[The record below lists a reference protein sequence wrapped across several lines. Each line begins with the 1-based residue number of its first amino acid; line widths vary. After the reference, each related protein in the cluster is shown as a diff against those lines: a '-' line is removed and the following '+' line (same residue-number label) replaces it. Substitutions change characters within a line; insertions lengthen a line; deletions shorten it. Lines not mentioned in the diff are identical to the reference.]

1 VTVAC
6 NGMILC
12 LATTPGNAMKLPRRT
27 FLQLAAGA
35 AALPAISR
43 IASAQAWPTRPVR
56 IIVPFQPGGSTDI
69 FARLAAQ
76 KLTEHFGKQ
85 FYVENIAGATG
96 NVGTAQAARAA
107 PDGHTLLIAFSSYVV
122 SPTLFAKLP
131 FDPDKDLAAVT
142 LAVAAP
148 NVVTVNPS
156 LPARNLKELVG
167 LIKSNPGK
175 YTYTSGGV
183 GTQAHLLA
191 ELLRLSQGLDIVH
204 VPFNGAAPAIASA
217 VAGHT
222 PIAWSTIASAA
233 QPLEAGQLR
242 ALAVAS
248 KTRSQLLSDVPTT
261 AEAGYPDIQG
271 DSWVGLLAP
280 AGTPNEIVGAV
291 QREIARIIALPEV
304 KERLPTLGF
313 EAVGSTPEEFASR
326 IKIETETWGKV
337 IRAATMRSTGRG
349 GEWTWHTRKQRHL
362 MHALRKQQVIVRDG
376 RGVRG
381 RYRPISLL

>member
-1 VTVAC
+1 V
-6 NGMILC
+6 N
-12 LATTPGNAMKLPRRT
+12 PRRRR
-27 FLQLAAGA
+27 FLHLLAGA
-35 AALPAISR
+35 AAL
-43 IASAQAWPTRPVR
+43 SAAPSGARAPAWPTRPVR

-85 FYVENIAGATG
+85 FYIENVAGATG

-122 SPTLFAKLP
+122 NPTLFAKLP
-131 FDPDKDLAAVT
+131 FDPDKDFAPVT

-148 NVVTVNPS
+148 NLVTVNPS
-156 LPARNLKELVG
+156 LPARDLKGLVA
-167 LIKSNPGK
+167 LIKANPGK

-191 ELLRLSQGLDIVH
+191 EMLRLSQALDIVH

-217 VAGHT
+217 MAGHT
-222 PIAWSTIASAA
+222 PIAWATIASAKQA
-233 QPLEAGQLR
+233 LEAGQLR

-248 KTRSQLLSDVPTT
+248 KTRSQLLGDVPTT

-280 AGTPNEIVGAV
+280 AGTPNEIIGAV
-291 QREIARIIALPEV
+291 QREIAAIIALPDV
-304 KERLPTLGF
+304 KERLPALGF
-313 EAVGSTPEEFASR
+313 EAVASTPEEFASR
-326 IKIETETWGKV
+326 IKVETKMWGKV
-337 IRAATMRSTGRG
+337 IRAANIKP
-349 GEWTWHTRKQRHL
+349 E
-362 MHALRKQQVIVRDG
+362 
-376 RGVRG
+376 
-381 RYRPISLL
+381 

>member
-1 VTVAC
+1 M
-6 NGMILC
+6 N
-12 LATTPGNAMKLPRRT
+12 PRRRR
-27 FLQLAAGA
+27 FLHLLAGA
-35 AALPAISR
+35 AALSA
-43 IASAQAWPTRPVR
+43 ASNGARAQAWPTRPVR

-85 FYVENIAGATG
+85 FYIENVAGATG

-122 SPTLFAKLP
+122 NPTLFAKLP
-131 FDPDKDLAAVT
+131 FDPDKDFAPVT

-148 NVVTVNPS
+148 NLVTVNPS
-156 LPARNLKELVG
+156 LPARDLKELVA

-175 YTYTSGGV
+175 YSYTSGGV
-183 GTQAHLLA
+183 GTQAHLLG
-191 ELLRLSQGLDIVH
+191 EMLRLSQGLDIVH

-217 VAGHT
+217 MAGHT
-222 PIAWSTIASAA
+222 PIAWATIASAKQA
-233 QPLEAGQLR
+233 LEAGQLR

-248 KTRSQLLSDVPTT
+248 KTRSQLLADVPTT

-280 AGTPNEIVGAV
+280 AGTPNEIIGAV
-291 QREIARIIALPEV
+291 QREIAAIIALPDV

-313 EAVGSTPEEFASR
+313 EAVASTPEEFAIR
-326 IKIETETWGKV
+326 IKVETKMWGKV
-337 IRAATMRSTGRG
+337 IRAANIKP
-349 GEWTWHTRKQRHL
+349 E
-362 MHALRKQQVIVRDG
+362 
-376 RGVRG
+376 
-381 RYRPISLL
+381 

>member
-1 VTVAC
+1 
-6 NGMILC
+6 L
-12 LATTPGNAMKLPRRT
+12 
-27 FLQLAAGA
+27 AGA
-35 AALPAISR
+35 AAL
-43 IASAQAWPTRPVR
+43 SAAPSGARAQTWPTRPVR

-85 FYVENIAGATG
+85 FYVENVAGATG

-122 SPTLFAKLP
+122 NPTLFAKLP
-131 FDPDKDLAAVT
+131 FDPDKDFAPVT

-148 NVVTVNPS
+148 NLVTVNPS
-156 LPARNLKELVG
+156 LPARNLKELVA
-167 LIKSNPGK
+167 LIKDNPGK

-191 ELLRLSQGLDIVH
+191 EMLRLSQALDIVH

-217 VAGHT
+217 MAGHT
-222 PIAWSTIASAA
+222 PIAWATIASAKQA
-233 QPLEAGQLR
+233 LEAGQLR

-248 KTRSQLLSDVPTT
+248 KRRSQLLSDVPTT

-280 AGTPNEIVGAV
+280 AGTPNEIIGAV
-291 QREIARIIALPEV
+291 QREIAAIIALPDV
-304 KERLPTLGF
+304 KERLPALGF
-313 EAVGSTPEEFASR
+313 EAVASTPEEFAIR
-326 IKIETETWGKV
+326 IKVETEMWGKV
-337 IRAATMRSTGRG
+337 IRAANIKP
-349 GEWTWHTRKQRHL
+349 E
-362 MHALRKQQVIVRDG
+362 
-376 RGVRG
+376 
-381 RYRPISLL
+381 

>member
-1 VTVAC
+1 M
-6 NGMILC
+6 N
-12 LATTPGNAMKLPRRT
+12 PRRRR
-27 FLQLAAGA
+27 FLHLLAGA
-35 AALPAISR
+35 AAL
-43 IASAQAWPTRPVR
+43 SAAPSGARAPAWPTRPVR

-85 FYVENIAGATG
+85 FYIENVAGATG

-122 SPTLFAKLP
+122 NPTLFAKLP
-131 FDPDKDLAAVT
+131 FDPDKDFAPVT

-148 NVVTVNPS
+148 NLVTVNPS
-156 LPARNLKELVG
+156 LPARDLKGLVA
-167 LIKSNPGK
+167 LIKANPGK

-191 ELLRLSQGLDIVH
+191 EMLRLSQALDIVH

-217 VAGHT
+217 MAGHT
-222 PIAWSTIASAA
+222 PIAWATIASAKQA
-233 QPLEAGQLR
+233 LEAGQLR

-248 KTRSQLLSDVPTT
+248 KTRSQLLGDVPTT

-280 AGTPNEIVGAV
+280 AGTPNEIIGAV
-291 QREIARIIALPEV
+291 QREIAAIIAMPDV
-304 KERLPTLGF
+304 KERLPALGF
-313 EAVGSTPEEFASR
+313 EAVASTPEEFASR
-326 IKIETETWGKV
+326 IKVETEMWGKV
-337 IRAATMRSTGRG
+337 IHAANIKP
-349 GEWTWHTRKQRHL
+349 E
-362 MHALRKQQVIVRDG
+362 
-376 RGVRG
+376 
-381 RYRPISLL
+381 

>member
-1 VTVAC
+1 M
-6 NGMILC
+6 N
-12 LATTPGNAMKLPRRT
+12 PRRRR
-27 FLQLAAGA
+27 FLHLLAGA
-35 AALPAISR
+35 AALSA
-43 IASAQAWPTRPVR
+43 ASNGARAQAWPTRPVR

-85 FYVENIAGATG
+85 FYIENVAGATG

-122 SPTLFAKLP
+122 NPTLFAKLP
-131 FDPDKDLAAVT
+131 FDPDKDFAPVT
-142 LAVAAP
+142 LAVVAP
-148 NVVTVNPS
+148 NLVTVNPS
-156 LPARNLKELVG
+156 LPARDLKELVA
-167 LIKSNPGK
+167 LIKANPGK

-191 ELLRLSQGLDIVH
+191 EMLRLSQALDIVH

-217 VAGHT
+217 MAGHT
-222 PIAWSTIASAA
+222 PIAWATIASAKQA
-233 QPLEAGQLR
+233 LEAGQLR

-248 KTRSQLLSDVPTT
+248 KTRSQLLADVPTT

-280 AGTPNEIVGAV
+280 AGTPNEIIGAV
-291 QREIARIIALPEV
+291 QREIAAIIALPDV

-313 EAVGSTPEEFASR
+313 EAVASTPEEFAIR
-326 IKIETETWGKV
+326 IKVETKMWGKV
-337 IRAATMRSTGRG
+337 IRAANIKP
-349 GEWTWHTRKQRHL
+349 E
-362 MHALRKQQVIVRDG
+362 
-376 RGVRG
+376 
-381 RYRPISLL
+381 

>member
-1 VTVAC
+1 V
-6 NGMILC
+6 N
-12 LATTPGNAMKLPRRT
+12 PSRRR
-27 FLQLAAGA
+27 FLHLLAGA
-35 AALPAISR
+35 AALSA
-43 IASAQAWPTRPVR
+43 ASGGARAQTWPTRPVR

-122 SPTLFAKLP
+122 NPTLFAKLP
-131 FDPDKDLAAVT
+131 FDPDTDLVPVT
-142 LAVAAP
+142 LAVSAP
-148 NVVTVNPS
+148 NLVTVNPS
-156 LPARNLKELVG
+156 LPARNLKELVA

-183 GTQAHLLA
+183 GTQGHLLG
-191 ELLRLSQGLDIVH
+191 EMLRLSQALDIVH

-217 VAGHT
+217 MAGHT

-233 QPLEAGQLR
+233 QALETGQLR
-242 ALAVAS
+242 PLAVAS
-248 KTRSQLLSDVPTT
+248 KRRSQLLSDVPTT

-280 AGTPNEIVGAV
+280 AGTPNEIIGAV
-291 QREIARIIALPEV
+291 QREIAAIIALPEV

-313 EAVGSTPEEFASR
+313 EAVASTPEEFAIR
-326 IKIETETWGKV
+326 IKVETEMWGKV
-337 IRAATMRSTGRG
+337 IRAANIKP
-349 GEWTWHTRKQRHL
+349 E
-362 MHALRKQQVIVRDG
+362 
-376 RGVRG
+376 
-381 RYRPISLL
+381 